1 MSECVDWLPY
11 MAASVSGFYGV
22 CKSSRLLLSRIA
34 AIANDSDLLLHT
46 VVCLSVGHVCEPCKN
61 GWTDWDAVWGL
72 IRVDPG
78 NHVLDG
84 SRCP

>member
-61 GWTDWDAVWGL
+61 G
-72 IRVDPG
+72 
-78 NHVLDG
+78 
-84 SRCP
+84 